1 MKKTLIILV
10 FGAFC
15 ASFLNAQTV
24 NEKKIASFPELNT
37 VDAYSFKFDSQN
49 GTYFYSSYDTVTQK
63 YSLYSNKGNSKQYNS
78 VFDYNGIIDKQG
90 NYYVTA
96 SSNIDTVYT
105 YYLLKNGEEIASFDY
120 MDASM
125 TEKDGIIY
133 FSCQENKKYYFA
145 EYSTSDGSL
154 KKSPAYDEL
163 YFVYYSTTYY
173 DEEPVGSVGFT
184 TDGKPYYL
192 AGLNNERFM
201 VIGGAEQKHYSD
213 IDVYNFSL
221 DKNGTLVY
229 IAKDKGKL
237 YEERGNTFVVQGDKE
252 YKKFDYIYGP
262 ISFDNN
268 NNPIYIGSDSAG
280 DYNYPQ
286 RVMVGNTE
294 GKTYTSGISDIKFTP
309 KGKLA
314 YVASNVINSDKGIY
328 ESFLVID
335 GKESKHYRYISYV
348 TFLPDD
354 TPVYFGSKGEN
365 KPGVIIKGSEE
376 IETEYPD
383 LYELKVLDNGD
394 LSYVEVKYGNYEKKQ
409 KDKYRVV
416 IGDEDFGPYDGMQ
429 SMYWNNGA
437 YVLTDKNGN
446 YAFITMK
453 LIDAVNYTYENR
465 LYTNT
470 AKSRTSEYFDNVY
483 LFKGKALFTTS
494 ILIDK
499 VNYVYNYTLYYG
511 DRQIGSV
518 YNSINDFKLDEK
530 SGTAFFKAVKGKD
543 LYLVEVKF

>member
-24 NEKKIASFPELNT
+24 NEKKIAGFPELNT
-37 VDAYSFKFDSQN
+37 VDAYSFKFDPQN
-49 GTYFYSSYDTVTQK
+49 GIYFYSSYDTVTQK

-78 VFDYNGIIDKQG
+78 IFDYNGIIDKQG

-96 SSNIDTVYT
+96 SNNIDTVYT

-125 TEKDGIIY
+125 AEKNGIIY
-133 FSCQENKKYYFA
+133 FSCKENEKYHFA
-145 EYSTSDGSL
+145 EYNTSDGTL
-154 KKSPAYDEL
+154 RKSSPYDEI
-163 YFVYYSTTYY
+163 YFVYYPATYY
-173 DEEPVGSVGFT
+173 EEEPIGTVGFT

-213 IDVYNFSL
+213 IDVYNFAT

-229 IAKDKGKL
+229 FAKDKGKL
-237 YEERGNTFVVQGDKE
+237 YEEKGNTFAVQGDKE
-252 YKKFDYIYGP
+252 YKKFDYLYGP
-262 ISFDNN
+262 ILFDNN
-268 NNPIYIGSDSAG
+268 NTPIYIGSDSAG

-286 RVMVGNTE
+286 RVVTGNTE
-294 GKTYTSGISDIKFTP
+294 GKTYTSGISDVKFTP

-314 YVASNVINSDKGIY
+314 YVASNIINADKGIY
-328 ESFLVID
+328 ESYMVID
-335 GKESKHYRYISYV
+335 GKESKHYRWISYLS
-348 TFLPDD
+348 FLADD
-354 TPVYFGSKGEN
+354 TPVFFGNRGDN
-365 KPGVIIKGSEE
+365 KPGVIVKGTEE
-376 IETEYPD
+376 TETEYPD
-383 LYELKVLDNGD
+383 LYELKVLNNGD

-530 SGTAFFKAVKGKD
+530 SSTATFKAAKGKD
-543 LYLVEVKF
+543 LYFVEVKF